1 MLPIL
6 PMDTWR
12 SSVSYSKSLPSHV
25 LSSSKAIHRPGGMI
39 RARPRILSHK
49 RHAMNHRHLILCLLA
64 TLTSTD
70 ASAWSRM
77 AEAEISSFKGMP
89 CFTISKK
96 EERRNGTPMLGA
108 LMVYDIS
115 IKPPVEVWSF
125 ILPGATT
132 LPMHAKTCYLY
143 GQVPAGAESTAAT
156 MLQTGRIYSVFLNGR
171 PDDPSDSTRGYRGK
185 FCITTDATSQ
195 QKIIAINKDMQ
206 EWRTEICPPRPS
218 RP

>member
-1 MLPIL
+1 
-6 PMDTWR
+6 
-12 SSVSYSKSLPSHV
+12 
-25 LSSSKAIHRPGGMI
+25 MI
-39 RARPRILSHK
+39 RAQPKILSHR
-49 RHAMNHRHLILCLLA
+49 RHTMNHRHRILCLLA

-115 IKPPVEVWSF
+115 IKPPVKVWSF

-143 GQVPAGAESTAAT
+143 GQVPAEAESTAAT
-156 MLQTGRIYSVFLNGR
+156 MLKTDRMYSVFLNGR

-185 FCITTDATSQ
+185 FCLTNDAAGQ
-195 QKIIAINKDMQ
+195 QKIIAINSDMQ

>member
-1 MLPIL
+1 M
-6 PMDTWR
+6 
-12 SSVSYSKSLPSHV
+12 
-25 LSSSKAIHRPGGMI
+25 HRPGWMI
-39 RARPRILSHK
+39 RAQPKILSHR
-49 RHAMNHRHLILCLLA
+49 RHAMNHRHRILCLLA
-64 TLTSTD
+64 TLTSMD
-70 ASAWSRM
+70 AAAWSRM
-77 AEAEISSFKGMP
+77 AEAEISSFKGIP

-125 ILPGATT
+125 ILPGSTT
-132 LPMHAKTCYLY
+132 LPMHATTCYLY

-156 MLQTGRIYSVFLNGR
+156 MLKTDRMYSVFLNGR
-171 PDDPSDSTRGYRGK
+171 PDAPSDSTRGYRGK
-185 FCITTDATSQ
+185 FCLTSDAAGQ

>member
-1 MLPIL
+1 M
-6 PMDTWR
+6 T
-12 SSVSYSKSLPSHV
+12 
-25 LSSSKAIHRPGGMI
+25 
-39 RARPRILSHK
+39 
-49 RHAMNHRHLILCLLA
+49 LIMSLCL
-64 TLTSTD
+64 THRD
-70 ASAWSRM
+70 AYPVSRM
-77 AEAEISSFKGMP
+77 AEAEITSFKGMP
-89 CFTISKK
+89 CFTISNR

-143 GQVPAGAESTAAT
+143 GQVPTGAESTAAT
-156 MLQTGRIYSVFLNGR
+156 MLKTDRMYCVFLNGR

-185 FCITTDATSQ
+185 FCLTNDPAGQ
-195 QKIIAINKDMQ
+195 QKIIAINSDMQ
-206 EWRTEICPPRPS
+206 EWRTEICPSHPS

>member
-1 MLPIL
+1 
-6 PMDTWR
+6 
-12 SSVSYSKSLPSHV
+12 
-25 LSSSKAIHRPGGMI
+25 
-39 RARPRILSHK
+39 
-49 RHAMNHRHLILCLLA
+49 MNRRHLILCLLA
-64 TLTSTD
+64 TLTSMD

-77 AEAEISSFKGMP
+77 AEAEITSFKGMP

-115 IKPPVEVWSF
+115 IKPPVKVWSF

-156 MLQTGRIYSVFLNGR
+156 MLKTDRMYSVFLNGR
-171 PDDPSDSTRGYRGK
+171 PDDPSDSTRGYKVK
-185 FCITTDATSQ
+185 FCLIATANSGQ
-195 QKIIAINKDMQ
+195 QVIPIKRDMQ
-206 EWRTEICPPRPS
+206 AWIDEICPANTPAQKGQ
-218 RP
+218 